1 MFKRSCL
8 VLKELSNC
16 AFGSKLDM
24 ISCTVQPPISQ
35 TFRFGDPQC
44 SISSIIFALKP
55 YNGLN
60 ESIFQG
66 DYLAW
71 KKYSDFIFCHLVAP
85 KQILHG
91 GQNPLQN
98 GRRFAKWETG
108 LYSKLAFLNVYFCFF
123 NVYFLY

>member
-1 MFKRSCL
+1 
-8 VLKELSNC
+8 
-16 AFGSKLDM
+16 M
-24 ISCTVQPPISQ
+24 IENRYTVQSAISQ

-91 GQNPLQN
+91 GQNPLRN
-98 GRRFAKWETG
+98 GRRFAKWG
-108 LYSKLAFLNVYFCFF
+108 LRNGRLDCILCPISFRVMG
-123 NVYFLY
+123 V